1 MYFTCGVF
9 KPHVSWIRYIMCEY
23 ATPMTD
29 KRDLLRIFE
38 ERLAKVLR
46 DTGLNQSEFA
56 AAVGL
61 DRSTLSQLLSSSN
74 RRLPRVETLV
84 AIAEYHQTSLD
95 WLIGLS
101 NVGPMQAEMMDE
113 QMSFAKNAL
122 AHNDERLIAWHQE
135 AIGYKIRYVPSTLP
149 DLLKTDEVIQFEMA
163 DYVATTPQQ
172 KIETASARLAWTRG
186 PETDLECCN
195 SVQAVETFARGG
207 GIWRTMELRHRLAQ
221 LDHMIE
227 LCDELY
233 PTLRWFLFDGRERY
247 AAPVTIFGPLRAAL
261 YLGQMYLVL
270 TSIEHVRT
278 LTAQF
283 DDLIRGAVV
292 QPPDIPAFLRD
303 QRVIAQRH
311 RN

>member
-1 MYFTCGVF
+1 
-9 KPHVSWIRYIMCEY
+9 
-23 ATPMTD
+23 MTD
-29 KRDLLRIFE
+29 KQDLLRTFQ
-38 ERLAKVLR
+38 ERLSKVIR
-46 DTGLNQSEFA
+46 DSGMNQSEFA
-56 AAVGL
+56 SAVGL
-61 DRSTLSQLLSSSN
+61 DRSTLSQLMSSTN

-84 AIAEYHQTSLD
+84 TIAEQQQSSLD

-101 NVGPMQAEMMDE
+101 NVGPMQAELMDE

-122 AHNDERLIAWHQE
+122 AHNDERLIAWLRE

-149 DLLKTDEVIQFEMA
+149 DLLKTDEVIRYEMN
-163 DYVATTPQQ
+163 DFVATTPDQQ
-172 KIETASARLAWTRG
+172 IETASARLAWTRG

-195 SVQAVETFARGG
+195 SIQAVELFARGA
-207 GIWRTMELRHRLAQ
+207 GIWRKLELKSRLAQ

-227 LCDELY
+227 LCAELY

-270 TSIEHVRT
+270 TSTEHVRT

-292 QPPDIPAFLRD
+292 QPNEIPAFLKE
-303 QRVIAQRH
+303 QRTIALRY
-311 RN
+311 RT